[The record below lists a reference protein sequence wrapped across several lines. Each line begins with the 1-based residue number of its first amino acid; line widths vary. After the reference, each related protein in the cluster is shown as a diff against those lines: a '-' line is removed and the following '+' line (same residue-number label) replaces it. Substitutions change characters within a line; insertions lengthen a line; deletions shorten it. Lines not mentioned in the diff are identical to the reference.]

1 MAFLIGLAWTR
12 LLGGGG
18 GGGAFGDG
26 VLYRHRKCGTTT

>member
-18 GGGAFGDG
+18 GGGALGMG
-26 VLYRHRKCGTTT
+26 YCIGRP